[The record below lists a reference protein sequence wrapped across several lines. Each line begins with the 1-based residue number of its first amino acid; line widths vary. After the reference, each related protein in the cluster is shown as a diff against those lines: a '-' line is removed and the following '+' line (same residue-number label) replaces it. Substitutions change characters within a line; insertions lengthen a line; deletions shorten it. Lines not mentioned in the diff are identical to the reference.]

1 MNELLFLPGTT
12 GHRGEGH
19 GDTGGSHL
27 PWLGA
32 EVIGGSEFNGEN
44 WDFNSAKV
52 GDFTGSWENFGSLAV
67 KINDELGR

>member
-1 MNELLFLPGTT
+1 MPGTT

-32 EVIGGSEFNGEN
+32 EAEFGGSEFNREN
-44 WDFNSAKV
+44 SDFSVPKLRISLAA
-52 GDFTGSWENFGSLAV
+52 GRNFGILAV